1 MEVISIKI
9 IRFLN
14 AIGLFNSIKP
24 LETTLLA
31 KAMIYATKSLDDG
44 TYAFTG
50 PEIRKMASK

>member
-1 MEVISIKI
+1 VISIKI

-24 LETTLLA
+24 LETALLA
-31 KAMIYATKSLDDG
+31 KAMINATKSLDDG

-50 PEIRKMASK
+50 PEIIKLASK